1 MIRQNNLLVTR
12 SALVR
17 SWRSLAAKA
26 LAVVIFICLLS
37 TVGRAE
43 PGGVQKLAE
52 GVYAWQGE
60 PDKGILANCLWV
72 IFKDYVVVVDANYP
86 WGAQEIIPQIKKTTD
101 KPIRFVLNTH
111 HHGDH
116 SFGNSE
122 FTKLGAIII
131 NSEATDSEA
140 RSRGDWA
147 RWNRTDHSLKE
158 FHQEFANLTFS
169 DRLVFDDGTQRVE
182 MIRLGPAHTKGDV
195 VAYLPKQH
203 IVATGDLCVTWGI
216 GNNVGDSGAS
226 YAGWLDA
233 LDRMYSWNLT
243 TVVPGHGATGGPEIL
258 KAQKAY
264 LAGMLQQVQDGY
276 KAGKTADELVKEIDL
291 KKYGFIASDAAANA
305 SSIRN
310 MYRHVSAKAP

>member
-1 MIRQNNLLVTR
+1 MTR
-12 SALVR
+12 R
-17 SWRSLAAKA
+17 SSVSTMTKT
-26 LAVVIFICLLS
+26 LAVVVFLCFAL
-37 TVGRAE
+37 TMGRAE
-43 PGGVQKLAE
+43 PGGVQRLAD
-52 GVYAWQGE
+52 GVYVWQGE

-72 IFKDYVVVVDANYP
+72 IFKEYVVVIDANYP

-140 RSRGDWA
+140 RTRGSADWA
-147 RWNRTDHSLKE
+147 RWNKPDHSLKE

-195 VAYLPKQH
+195 VAYLSRQH

-226 YAGWLDA
+226 YAGWLDG
-233 LDRMYSWNLT
+233 LDRMYGWNPT

-258 KAQKAY
+258 KAQRAY
-264 LAGMLQQVQDGY
+264 LAGMLQQVTDGY
-276 KAGKTADELVKEIDL
+276 KAGKTVDELVKEIDL
-291 KKYGFIASDAAANA
+291 KKYGFIASDASANA
-305 SSIRN
+305 ASIRA
-310 MYRHVSAKAP
+310 MYRHVSSNAP

>member
-1 MIRQNNLLVTR
+1 MTRQNRASTMTNV
-12 SALVR
+12 
-17 SWRSLAAKA
+17 
-26 LAVVIFICLLS
+26 LAVVVFICCALKM
-37 TVGRAE
+37 GRAE
-43 PGGVQKLAE
+43 PGGVQKLAD

-60 PDKGILANCLWV
+60 PNKGILANCLWV
-72 IFKDYVVVVDANYP
+72 IFKEYVVVIDANYP
-86 WGAQEIIPQIKKTTD
+86 WGAQEIIPQIKKTTE

-122 FTKLGAIII
+122 FTKLGAVII

-140 RSRGDWA
+140 RTRGAGDWA
-147 RWNRTDHSLKE
+147 RWNKPDHSLKE

-216 GNNVGDSGAS
+216 GNNVGDSGAN
-226 YAGWLDA
+226 YAGWLDS

-258 KAQKAY
+258 KSQRAY

-276 KAGKTADELVKEIDL
+276 KAGKTVDDLVKEIDL
-291 KKYGFIASDAAANA
+291 RKYGFIASDASANA
-305 SSIRN
+305 ASIRA
-310 MYRHVSAKAP
+310 MYRHVSANAP